1 MKRAYDPTH
10 SPGLGA
16 YVALI
21 VLFLYAPLAV
31 LTVYSFNG
39 GNLVTVWNGA
49 SLRWFEA
56 VIANGDIQDA
66 ALNSFIIAGSATVL
80 ATLIAIP
87 AALGLERASRRLG
100 VALGSLFALPLL
112 VPEIVTAVTTL
123 VFFAS
128 IKLRLGLANLVI
140 AHTVFCIPFAMMP
153 IRARVR
159 GMGETLENAARDLY
173 APPLAV
179 FRRITLPL
187 LAPAIWSGAIL
198 AFVVSL
204 DDFVISAL
212 VGDAGTTTLP
222 VYVYGMIR
230 RGITPEVNAA
240 STLMLVFSLILAG
253 LGRSLSRRRSRR

>member
-1 MKRAYDPTH
+1 
-10 SPGLGA
+10 
-16 YVALI
+16 
-21 VLFLYAPLAV
+21 
-31 LTVYSFNG
+31 
-39 GNLVTVWNGA
+39 
-49 SLRWFEA
+49 
-56 VIANGDIQDA
+56 
-66 ALNSFIIAGSATVL
+66 
-80 ATLIAIP
+80 
-87 AALGLERASRRLG
+87 
-100 VALGSLFALPLL
+100 
-112 VPEIVTAVTTL
+112 
-123 VFFAS
+123 
-128 IKLRLGLANLVI
+128 
-140 AHTVFCIPFAMMP
+140 MMP